1 MKVWFESLRKGPTRQ
16 AMPIL
21 TSPGVPMIG
30 ATIPQLVRDPQVQFR
45 CIEALAKRYPS
56 IAAMTVMDLSV
67 EAEAFGSSVYVTE
80 TEVPSVVGRLVSNE
94 EEVVELSVPGIG
106 AGRTGVYL
114 EAVRLAVANITDRP
128 VFGGHI
134 GPISLAGRLFDMT
147 EIMLALLAEPDTAH
161 ALLEKCCAFLTSY
174 SLAFKAAGA
183 NGVIIA
189 EPAAGLLS
197 PGVCEEFSSAY
208 VRRIVEAVQDDS
220 FAVILHNCGNTRNL
234 VQSMVGTGVMAL
246 HFGNAVKMSEILPQ
260 IPADRVAFGNVD
272 PVGVFRS
279 GTPAKMRD
287 AVSALLDATKDF
299 PNFVISSGCDVPPG
313 TPLENVDAFFAA
325 VEDYRNEHANR
336 DRLSG

>member
-1 MKVWFESLRKGPTRQ
+1 MKRDMKSWFDSLRKGDSRA

-21 TSPGVPMIG
+21 TSPGVPLIG
-30 ATIPQLVRDPQVQFR
+30 ASIPELVRDPQVQFR

-94 EEVVELSVPGIG
+94 EEVVALPVPGIG

-114 EAVRLAVANITDRP
+114 ETVRLAVENIADRP

-183 NGVIIA
+183 NGIIIA

-197 PGVCEEFSSAY
+197 PAVCEEFSSAY

-234 VQSMVGTGVMAL
+234 VSSMAGTGAMGL
-246 HFGNAVKMSEILPQ
+246 HFGNAVKMSDILPQ
-260 IPADRVAFGNVD
+260 IPADLIAFGNVD

-279 GTPAKMRD
+279 GNPGKMRD
-287 AVSALLDATKDF
+287 AVMGLLDATKDF
-299 PNFVISSGCDVPPG
+299 PNYVISSGCDVPPG
-313 TPLENVDAFFAA
+313 TPLENINAFFGA
-325 VEDYRNEHANR
+325 VADYTSKSISN
-336 DRLSG
+336 